1 MRGGGRRCGGG
12 AGGAQRLEEAVT
24 QLQEQGAEA
33 LVFDMRDNGGG
44 YLDELTTLLD
54 YLLPEG
60 TIFRSEDKAGHQ
72 SSVQSDAA
80 CVDLPMAV
88 LVNGDTYSAAELFA
102 AELQE
107 MEWGIIVGTPTFGKG
122 FSQQTFPLLSG
133 GAINIS
139 TAKYFTGKGVSLI
152 GTGLTL
158 DRELELTE
166 EQEQKLKNHALD
178 PAEDPQLQAAIQM
191 IAG

>member
-1 MRGGGRRCGGG
+1 MDS
-12 AGGAQRLEEAVT
+12 T
-24 QLQEQGAEA
+24 
-33 LVFDMRDNGGG
+33 
-44 YLDELTTLLD
+44 
-54 YLLPEG
+54 
-60 TIFRSEDKAGHQ
+60 
-72 SSVQSDAA
+72 
-80 CVDLPMAV
+80 
-88 LVNGDTYSAAELFA
+88 
-102 AELQE
+102 
-107 MEWGIIVGTPTFGKG
+107 
-122 FSQQTFPLLSG
+122 
-133 GAINIS
+133 S